1 MAKIAVYVP
10 RANKFVPN
18 ILGFC
23 HQHYY
28 LVPNIP
34 GLVPNLSVFVLSMS
48 VIVPQLNVFV
58 SNKTFLSSL
67 KQYFYQ
73 LTKKYIFCPKSD
85 KVGPKYTVF
94 SPKLLY

>member
-1 MAKIAVYVP
+1 MAKITVFFP

-18 ILGFC
+18 ILGFFTKITI
-23 HQHYY
+23 
-28 LVPNIP
+28 LVFNIP